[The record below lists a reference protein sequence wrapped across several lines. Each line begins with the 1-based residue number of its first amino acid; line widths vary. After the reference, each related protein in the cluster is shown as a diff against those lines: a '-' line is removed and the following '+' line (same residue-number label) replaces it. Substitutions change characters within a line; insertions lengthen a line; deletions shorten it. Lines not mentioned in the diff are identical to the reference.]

1 MFMENM
7 MISLENLKEECKQE
21 ARNILDFW
29 YAYQDKE
36 FGGFYSYSDFNGNIE
51 KEHGKG
57 VLLHA
62 RILWAFSYAYKI
74 LKEPKY
80 KEAATH
86 CYKFIRDYAVDKEF
100 GGVYWFLDY
109 KGQPTD
115 PQKHVYNQSFV
126 IYGLSEYFLATGE
139 KEALDLAL
147 NLFSLIEKNA
157 FDEVYGGYREAYDRQ
172 WSPIENKLVCDTAE
186 GVLSEKSMNTH
197 LHILEAFT
205 KLYEAS
211 HDETVQKQMSALAKL
226 MLDKIV
232 NKEKHFGLFY
242 TREWDCC
249 SHDVS
254 FGHDIE
260 GSWLLDEA
268 ADQITDK
275 KLSDEIRKV
284 TLEMAKVTARY
295 GVDKDGATFNE
306 FRDAH
311 LLDTDRIWW
320 VQAESM
326 IGYFNAYQKTNDEK
340 FLALSEVCFNII
352 KTQLKDNIN
361 GEWFWKVDRY
371 GNPYKDCPKVEPWK
385 CPYHNGRACL
395 EMFKRIDSLQ
405 SAK

>member
-1 MFMENM
+1 MFSVEDCKK
-7 MISLENLKEECKQE
+7 ELKDCCLAE

-29 YAYQDKE
+29 LNYIDRD
-36 FGGFYSYSDFNGNIE
+36 FGGFYSFSDFTGNIV

-62 RILWAFSYAYKI
+62 RILWAYAYGYRI
-74 LKEPKY
+74 LKNDMY
-80 KEAATH
+80 RMAAEH
-86 CYKFIRDYAVDKEF
+86 CYKFIRDCAVDRQS

-109 KGQPTD
+109 KGMPTD
-115 PQKHVYNQSFV
+115 TQKHVYNQSFV
-126 IYGLSEYFLATGE
+126 IYGLSEYYLATGD

-147 NLFSLIEKNA
+147 ELFSLIEQHA
-157 FDEVYGGYREAYDRQ
+157 YDSVYGGYREAYDKN
-172 WSPIENKLVCDTAE
+172 WNPIENKLVCDTAE

-211 HDETVQKQMSALAKL
+211 HDETVQKQMAKLAKL
-226 MLDKIV
+226 MIDKVV
-232 NKEKHFGLFY
+232 NEQNHFGLFY

-268 ADQITDK
+268 ADQISDK
-275 KLSDEIRKV
+275 ELSNRIREVTTKMAEI
-284 TLEMAKVTARY
+284 TARY
-295 GVDKDGATFNE
+295 GSDRDGATFNE
-306 FRDAH
+306 FRDGH

-326 IGYFNAYQKTNDEK
+326 IGYFNAYQKTGNKE
-340 FLALSEVCFNII
+340 FLELSLCCFEII
-352 KTQLKDNIN
+352 RSQLKDGIN

-395 EMFKRIDSLQ
+395 EMYKRIDSLL
-405 SAK
+405 SAN

>member
-1 MFMENM
+1 M
-7 MISLENLKEECKQE
+7 
-21 ARNILDFW
+21 
-29 YAYQDKE
+29 
-36 FGGFYSYSDFNGNIE
+36 GFSYGY
-51 KEHGKG
+51 
-57 VLLHA
+57 
-62 RILWAFSYAYKI
+62 RILKD
-74 LKEPKY
+74 EKY
-80 KEAATH
+80 KVAAKH
-86 CYKFIRDYAVDKEF
+86 CYEFIRDFAVDKEF
-100 GGVYWFLDY
+100 GGVYWFLNN
-109 KGQPTD
+109 KGEATD
-115 PQKHVYNQSFV
+115 TQKHVYNQSFV

-147 NLFSLIEKNA
+147 NLFNLIEKHA

-172 WSPIENKLVCDTAE
+172 WNPIENKLVCDTAE

-211 HDETVQKQMSALAKL
+211 HNETVQKQMAALADL
-226 MLDKIV
+226 MITKIV
-232 NKEKHFGLFY
+232 NDSYHFGLFY
-242 TREWDCC
+242 TREWVCC

-268 ADQITDK
+268 ADQITNKALADK
-275 KLSDEIRKV
+275 IRAL
-284 TLEMAKVTARY
+284 TLKMAQTTARY

-306 FRDAH
+306 FRDGH
-311 LLDTDRIWW
+311 LLDSDRIWW

-326 IGYFNAYQKTNDEK
+326 IGYFNAYQKCHDDK
-340 FLALSEVCFNII
+340 FLSLSEGCFNII
-352 KTQLKDNIN
+352 KSQLKDDIN

-371 GNPYKDCPKVEPWK
+371 GNPYTDCPKVEPWK